1 MRWNKNLG
9 AAFQVTKALSRRS
22 VILALPV
29 AASTA
34 MALAVVAIDRG
45 VTATA
50 HEAALSFGLDQ
61 VTVHGAPRV
70 IAGKFSTASTL
81 TEDDMRALQGELR
94 GVEGITGT
102 RRNNETP
109 VSFRTKNGVYRLF
122 GVTPEWAAIRDFG
135 AERGQFVEQA
145 DLDTSAAVSVIGQT
159 LARELFGDEDP
170 LGQQIL
176 INQVPFTVKG
186 VLVARGS
193 SPAEGDRD
201 ARLIIPLTTFYDRL
215 YRRLH
220 LDQIVM
226 KTPSRSPEE
235 LTAVA
240 EQVKTVLRRQH
251 RIAEG
256 EDDDFTIRTPMTITE
271 ESRLISRSVFLLLF
285 GLAAVSVLV
294 ACVIVGVVFLQAT
307 RARQYEIGV
316 RRAIGAEPGDI
327 LQQLWTEAALVSM
340 LGGVLGLGLGV
351 LAASVVSR
359 WRNVPSVFDGMT
371 LAVVLIIVLVTS
383 LAALLPARAAARL
396 DPADALRPVG

>member
-1 MRWNKNLG
+1 MRWKKNLG
-9 AAFQVTKALSRRS
+9 AAFQVTKALSLRS

-50 HEAALSFGLDQ
+50 HEAAVSFGLDQ

-81 TEDDMRALQGELR
+81 TEDDMKVLRGELR

-109 VSFRTKNGVYRLF
+109 VSFRSKNGVYKLF

-135 AERGQFVEQA
+135 AERGQFVDQG
-145 DLDTSAAVSVIGQT
+145 DLDTSTAVSVIGQT
-159 LARELFGDEDP
+159 LARELFGAEDP
-170 LGQQIL
+170 VGQQML
-176 INQVPFTVKG
+176 VNQVPFTVKG

-215 YRRLH
+215 YPRLH

-226 KTPSRSPEE
+226 KASSQSPEE

-240 EQVKTVLRRQH
+240 EQVKTVMRRQH
-251 RIAEG
+251 RIAAG
-256 EDDDFTIRTPMTITE
+256 EDDDFTVRTPMSITE
-271 ESRLISRSVFLLLF
+271 ESRLISRSVFQLLF

-294 ACVIVGVVFLQAT
+294 ASAIVGVVFLQAT

-316 RRAIGAEPGDI
+316 RRAMGAEPGDI
-327 LQQLWTEAALVSM
+327 LGQLWAEATLVSI

-351 LAASVVSR
+351 LATSVVSR
-359 WRNVPSVFDGMT
+359 WREVPSVFDGMT
-371 LAVVLIIVLVTS
+371 LAILLVIVLLTS
-383 LAALLPARAAARL
+383 LAALWPARAAARL
-396 DPADALRPVG
+396 DPAEALRPVG

>member
-1 MRWNKNLG
+1 MRWKKNLA
-9 AAFQVTKALSRRS
+9 AAFQVTKALSLRS

-50 HEAALSFGLDQ
+50 HEAAVSFGLDQ

-70 IAGKFSTASTL
+70 IAGKFSIASTL
-81 TEDDMRALQGELR
+81 TEDDMRALRSELR
-94 GVEGITGT
+94 GAEGITGT

-109 VSFRTKNGVYRLF
+109 VSFRSKSGVYKLF
-122 GVTPEWAAIRDFG
+122 GVTPEWATIRDFG
-135 AERGQFVEQA
+135 AERGQFVDQA
-145 DLDTSAAVSVIGQT
+145 DLDTSAAVSAIGQT

-176 INQVPFTVKG
+176 VNQVPFTVKG

-215 YRRLH
+215 YPRLH

-226 KTPSRSPEE
+226 KASSQSPEE

-240 EQVKTVLRRQH
+240 EQLKTVMRRQH
-251 RIAEG
+251 RITAG
-256 EDDDFTIRTPMTITE
+256 EDDDFTVRTPMSITE
-271 ESRLISRSVFLLLF
+271 ESRLISRSVFQLLF

-294 ACVIVGVVFLQAT
+294 ASVIVGVVFLQAT

-316 RRAIGAEPGDI
+316 RRAMGAEPGDI
-327 LQQLWTEAALVSM
+327 LGQLWAEAALVSI

-351 LAASVVSR
+351 LATSVVSR
-359 WRNVPSVFDGMT
+359 WREVPSVFDGMT
-371 LAVVLIIVLVTS
+371 LAILLVIVLLTS
-383 LAALLPARAAARL
+383 LAALWPARAAARL
-396 DPADALRPVG
+396 DPAEALRPVG

>member
-1 MRWNKNLG
+1 MRWKKNLG
-9 AAFQVTKALSRRS
+9 AAFQVTKALSLRS
-22 VILALPV
+22 LILALPV

-45 VTATA
+45 MTATA
-50 HEAALSFGLDQ
+50 HEAAVSFGLDQ

-70 IAGKFSTASTL
+70 IAGKFSAASTL
-81 TEDDMRALQGELR
+81 TEDDMKVLRGELR

-109 VSFRTKNGVYRLF
+109 VSFRSKNGVYRLF

-135 AERGQFVEQA
+135 AERGRFVDQV

-170 LGQQIL
+170 VGQQML
-176 INQVPFTVKG
+176 VNQVPFTVKG

-215 YRRLH
+215 YPRLH

-226 KTPSRSPEE
+226 KASSQSPEE

-240 EQVKTVLRRQH
+240 EQVKTVMRRQH
-251 RIAEG
+251 RIAAG
-256 EDDDFTIRTPMTITE
+256 EDDDFTVRTPMSITE
-271 ESRLISRSVFLLLF
+271 ESRLISRSVFQLLF

-294 ACVIVGVVFLQAT
+294 ASVIVGVVFLQAT
-307 RARQYEIGV
+307 RARQYEIGI
-316 RRAIGAEPGDI
+316 RRAMGAEPGDI
-327 LQQLWTEAALVSM
+327 LGQLWAEAALVSI

-359 WRNVPSVFDGMT
+359 WRDLPAVFDGTT
-371 LAVVLIIVLVTS
+371 LAILLVIVLLTS
-383 LAALLPARAAARL
+383 LAALWPARAAARL
-396 DPADALRPVG
+396 DPAEALRPVG

>member
-1 MRWNKNLG
+1 MRWSKNLG

-22 VILALPV
+22 VLLALPI

-45 VTATA
+45 VTASA
-50 HEAALSFGLDQ
+50 HEAAVSFGLDQ
-61 VTVHGAPRV
+61 ITVHGAAVV
-70 IAGKFSTASTL
+70 IAGKFSTATTL
-81 TEDDMRALQGELR
+81 TEDDMQVLRGELR
-94 GVEGITGT
+94 GVKGITGT

-109 VSFRTKNGVYRLF
+109 VSFRSRNGVYRLF

-145 DLDTSAAVSVIGQT
+145 DLDTSAAVVVIGRT
-159 LARELFGDEDP
+159 LARELFGAEDP
-170 LGQQIL
+170 LGQEIL
-176 INQVPFTVKG
+176 VNQVPFTVKG

-215 YRRLH
+215 YPRLH

-226 KTPSRSPEE
+226 KASSQSPEA
-235 LTAVA
+235 LTAIA
-240 EQVKTVLRRQH
+240 DQTTAVLRRQH

-256 EDDDFTIRTPMTITE
+256 GASDFTVRTPMSISA
-271 ESRLISRSVFLLLF
+271 ESRLISQSVFQLLF

-294 ACVIVGVVFLQAT
+294 ACVIVGIVFLQAT

-316 RRAIGAEPGDI
+316 RRAMGAQPGDI
-327 LQQLWTEAALVSM
+327 LGQLWAEAALVSI
-340 LGGVLGLGLGV
+340 LGGVLGLGLGI
-351 LAASVVSR
+351 LAASLVSR
-359 WRNVPSVFDGMT
+359 WRDVPSVFDGMT
-371 LAVVLIIVLVTS
+371 FAVVLVIVLVTS

-396 DPADALRPVG
+396 DPAELLRPVG